1 MPTMAARDL
10 TIPFRETS
18 FCETEVRDGDM
29 VQEPYV
35 VIDNES
41 RSHDRTGASKGS
53 DVQKS
58 SGLLSRFVISAVDGA
73 INLGKT
79 TIALVGS
86 GGKCIPMINIQM
98 C

>member
-1 MPTMAARDL
+1 MAARDL

-18 FCETEVRDGDM
+18 FCGTDGELAR
-29 VQEPYV
+29 EPYV
-35 VIDNES
+35 VIDSES
-41 RSHDRTGASKGS
+41 RSHDRTAVSKGS

-58 SGLLSRFVISAVDGA
+58 SGLLSRFVKSAVDGA

-86 GGKCIPMINIQM
+86 GGKCS
-98 C
+98 